1 VRWKSFDGKTISGWL
16 YRPPAKF
23 TGKRPVI
30 VNIHG
35 GPEGQSRPIFQ
46 GANNY
51 YLNDLGVAIIYP
63 NVRGSTGYGKTF
75 TKLDNGF
82 LREDSYKDALALL
95 DWIKTRSDLEADRV
109 MVMGGSYGGHMTL
122 AISTYYPDR
131 IRCALDVVGIGNLV
145 TFLENTS
152 AYRRDLRRVEYGDE
166 RDPKMREFLNRIA
179 PLNNAAKIT
188 KPLFVV
194 QGGNDPRVPL
204 SESVQMVETVR
215 KHGTPVWYLMAK
227 DEGHGFAKKKNR
239 DFLLDSTVLF
249 IREHLLNDSNTA
261 TAITTPSNPR

>member
-1 VRWKSFDGKTISGWL
+1 MISGWL
-16 YRPPAKF
+16 YRPPTKF

-35 GPEGQSRPIFQ
+35 GPEAQSRPMFQ

-51 YLNDLGVAIIYP
+51 YLNELGVAIIYP

-75 TKLDNGF
+75 TEMDNGF
-82 LREDSYKDALALL
+82 HREDSYKDTEALF
-95 DWIKTRSDLEADRV
+95 DWIKTRSDLDADRV

-122 AISTYYPDR
+122 AMSAFYADH
-131 IRCALDVVGIGNLV
+131 IRCALDIVGIGNLV

-166 RDPKMREFLNRIA
+166 REPKMREFLNRIA
-179 PLNNAAKIT
+179 PLNNAEKIS

-239 DFLLDSTVLF
+239 DFQLASSVLF
-249 IREHLLNDSNTA
+249 IKEYLLGQGVAQTAQAKGQNT
-261 TAITTPSNPR
+261 P